1 MDRYTSYMVKLA
13 AMNRTA
19 GRASGVSALNTSTD
33 RRAELRPVAVTVQL
47 ASIDVERIA
56 QRAAEILAARS
67 EAPRRS
73 SPYLTIPEAA
83 ELLRTKRQRI
93 DDLLSQGKLTRVKD
107 GGRTLIARDELEE
120 YLQGVR
126 RGHPRG
132 ARRSAA

>member
-19 GRASGVSALNTSTD
+19 GRALGVDALNTPTD
-33 RRAELRPVAVTVQL
+33 RRADLRPVAVTVQL

-56 QRAAEILAARS
+56 QRAAEILAARA

-73 SPYLTIPEAA
+73 PPYLTIPEAA

-93 DDLLSQGKLTRVKD
+93 DDLLSQRKLTRVKD

-120 YLQGVR
+120 YLQGVS
-126 RGHPRG
+126 RGRPGR